1 MKLGLGLGLGRGG
14 RSGPQ
19 PRELRVKTE
28 TNPDAYETYKLAD
41 GQVYLVKQ
49 EA

>member
-1 MKLGLGLGLGRGG
+1 MKLGLGLGLGRGCI
-14 RSGPQ
+14 SGQ
-19 PRELRVKTE
+19 HPRELRVKTE